1 MSPELPIAMS
11 ITQFAQSSWL
21 LPGRM
26 LLDPISLKRVVELTF
41 VKSRG
46 LNRKISLRPEV
57 SHFPRCEVT

>member
-1 MSPELPIAMS
+1 
-11 ITQFAQSSWL
+11 
-21 LPGRM
+21 
-26 LLDPISLKRVVELTF
+26 VVELTF